1 MKDIADIYN
10 SALAIINQRGKN
22 YGNVEDN
29 LERAAIIASMKLDT
43 HISAYDVAVIMESVK
58 DARRA
63 IDPTHADSHID
74 GLNYRAFAMM
84 LAPIKEEKEKPA
96 PAKASAPTPKA
107 PAPAPKPP
115 APVKR
120 GRGRP
125 PKAK

>member
-1 MKDIADIYN
+1 MKDIEDIYN

-22 YGNVEDN
+22 YGGVESN

-84 LAPIKEEKEKPA
+84 LAPINEKKEKPA
-96 PAKASAPTPKA
+96 PAKASAPPPKA
-107 PAPAPKPP
+107 P

-125 PKAK
+125 SKTK